1 MTRSSF
7 KSAPSLKFV
16 IASMVMLS
24 PCLGGCAVAVVGGL
38 AAAGGAGYE
47 AAQERGVNG
56 TYNDMNLMAAINNKL
71 NNQYGNITTTVY
83 GDQVLLTG
91 SSPTPQAKAQADQT
105 ARQTPGV
112 RALYDEIQVGPNED
126 AGGLAND
133 SWISA
138 RVRSDLVFD
147 ADIRSSNYTIE
158 TDRGSVYLMGSARSQ
173 GELDKATQHA
183 RYVPGVQRV
192 VSYIGIRYGEPNGSQ
207 PATAQAAPPP
217 PMAASGGVNGYRPPS
232 AANAPIQVQKLN

>member
-1 MTRSSF
+1 MTRPSF
-7 KSAPSLKFV
+7 KFTRSAKL
-16 IASMVMLS
+16 ATAATLLLS
-24 PCLGGCAVAVVGGL
+24 PCLGGCALAVVGGV

-56 TYNDMNLMAAINNKL
+56 TYDDLNLMAMINNKL

-83 GDQVLLTG
+83 GDKVLLTG
-91 SSPTPQAKAQADQT
+91 SSPTPQAKAQADQI

-126 AGGLAND
+126 AGGLATD
-133 SWISA
+133 TWISA

-147 ADIRSSNYTIE
+147 PDIRSNNYTIE

-173 GELDKATQHA
+173 PELDKATQHA

-192 VSYIGIRYGEPNGSQ
+192 VSYVTIRYGEPYGAA
-207 PATAQAAPPP
+207 PATARAAPPP
-217 PMAASGGVNGYRPPS
+217 PMASGGLSPYAPPAS
-232 AANAPIQVQKLN
+232 NSSIQVQKLN